1 MSERWHIPN
10 EYLSK
15 ISLNE
20 AKFVFEH
27 AEKKLKDVVYTNILI
42 VNRTTTLVTVSVGLL
57 VGLIGFSINH
67 WITMRQ
73 FDELFTISVFT
84 ELYLFV
90 ICLIL
95 KDNIQAQEYYVIGAN
110 PSLFFTDNLYNS
122 QIDNMQ
128 IADPEK
134 EQRLIYMYINEIE
147 NYQFRIEK
155 NIETNE
161 NRWRLFNTSLKA
173 LVYLPVYIIVMYFI
187 LTLLH

>member
-1 MSERWHIPN
+1 MSERWQIPN

-15 ISLNE
+15 ISLDE

-27 AEKKLKDVVYTNILI
+27 AEKKLKDVVDTNILI
-42 VNRTTTLVTVSVGLL
+42 VNRTTTLVTVTVGLL

-67 WITMRQ
+67 WITVQ
-73 FDELFTISVFT
+73 EFDELFTISIFT

-110 PSLFFTDNLYNS
+110 PSLFFTETLYNS
-122 QIDNMQ
+122 KIDKLE
-128 IADPEK
+128 ISDPEK
-134 EQRLIYMYINEIE
+134 RQRLIYMYINEIE

-161 NRWRLFNTSLKA
+161 NRWRLFNASLKA
-173 LVYLPVYIIVMYFI
+173 LVYLPFYIVVMYFI
-187 LTLLH
+187 LTLLR